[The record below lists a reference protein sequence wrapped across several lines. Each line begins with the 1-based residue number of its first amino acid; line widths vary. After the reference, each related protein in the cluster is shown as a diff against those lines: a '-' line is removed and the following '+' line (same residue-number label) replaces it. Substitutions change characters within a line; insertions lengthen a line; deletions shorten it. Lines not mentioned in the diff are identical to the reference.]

1 MERGD
6 GGRPPNFLLM
16 GAACGGLGIA
26 AGAFGAHALKP
37 LLTTEMHAVFET
49 AVRYQ
54 LYHALALLLTG
65 VLLERAPPSNGARL
79 LRSAG
84 RLFLAG
90 MLLFSGS
97 LYLLALSGV
106 RWLGAITPVGGLCLL
121 AGWSLLAWGTQVN
134 SKQ

>member
-16 GAACGGLGIA
+16 GAVCGGLGIA

-37 LLTTEMHAVFET
+37 LLTAEMHMVFET

-65 VLLERAPPSNGARL
+65 VLLERAAPSNGAQL

-84 RLFLAG
+84 LLFLAG

-121 AGWSLLAWGTQVN
+121 AGWGLLAWGAQVN